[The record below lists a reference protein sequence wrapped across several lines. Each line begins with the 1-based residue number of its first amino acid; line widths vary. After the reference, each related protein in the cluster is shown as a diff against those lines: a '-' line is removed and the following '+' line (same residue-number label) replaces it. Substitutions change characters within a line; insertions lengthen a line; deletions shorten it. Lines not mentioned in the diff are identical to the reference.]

1 MAITTYTE
9 LKTAVSNFAHRDDFD
24 FTSRVDEFIDLAEAD
39 LQVRAELGEFDTSAS
54 VTITSGSGTLP
65 SDFMHATSVLFGGQ
79 TGTLQYITPDHYD
92 DYAAANA
99 SGSPLFYTV
108 RGTTLLVTPASDG
121 TVTLKYRARFTALSD
136 SATTNSLLTLFPD
149 AYLSGAL
156 MHAAN
161 WAKDQE
167 EMNRQAA
174 LFEAAVRR
182 IRSYML
188 RQKYPNG
195 LQMRAA

>member
-9 LKTAVSNFAHRDDFD
+9 LKTAIGNFAHRDDAE
-24 FTSRVDEFIDLAEAD
+24 FTARVDEFIDLAEAD
-39 LQVRAELGEFDTSAS
+39 LQVRGKLGEFDTSAS
-54 VTITSGSGTLP
+54 VAITTGSGPLP
-65 SDFMHATSVLFGGQ
+65 SDFMRATSVLIGGQ
-79 TGTLQYITPDHYD
+79 SGTLQYITPDNYD
-92 DYAAANA
+92 GYSAANA
-99 SGSPLFYTV
+99 SGQPLFYTV
-108 RGTTLLVTPASDG
+108 RGTTLLVTPSADG
-121 TVTLKYRARFTALSD
+121 TVTLKYRARFTPLSD

-149 AYLSGAL
+149 AYLSGAA

-188 RQKYPNG
+188 EQKYPNG
-195 LQMRAA
+195 LQMRAR